1 MAKSVVYLLAFALT
15 ITIIIGINP
24 FHTAFSQPTINDKN
38 LKVEL
43 YSQGLKTPTSMA
55 FLGPK
60 DILVTEKDDGT
71 VRRII
76 NGNLLPSPLL
86 QVPVAIKSERG
97 MLGLDVAKHNS
108 GPTYVFLYY
117 TEPGGQQTGDDATGG
132 LKPKANAVYRYNLVN
147 NQLVNPLL
155 LLSLPANPGP
165 NHDGGKVT
173 VGPDNNIYAIIGD
186 LRSHRTVD
194 QNIINGP
201 PADNTS
207 VILRVTQDGKLVP
220 NPPLGDTSPI
230 NLYYAYGIRN
240 SFGITFDPLTGF
252 LWDTENGPNYGDE
265 INIVQQGFDSG
276 WSKVQGIWTPK
287 GKIGGENPG
296 SINTNPSKDLFNFD
310 GKGRY
315 HEPQFIWF
323 NTVAPTAL
331 KFFNSTKL
339 GVQYQN
345 DLFVGDKN
353 NGNLYDFNLDQS
365 RTGFIF
371 SDPKL
376 EDKIADNP
384 SEANSLVLASGF
396 DGGISD
402 IKIGPDDG
410 YLYILTLSGNI
421 YRILPSTVLSSSLS
435 PSP

>member
-1 MAKSVVYLLAFALT
+1 
-15 ITIIIGINP
+15 
-24 FHTAFSQPTINDKN
+24 
-38 LKVEL
+38 
-43 YSQGLKTPTSMA
+43 
-55 FLGPK
+55 
-60 DILVTEKDDGT
+60 
-71 VRRII
+71 
-76 NGNLLPSPLL
+76 L

-97 MLGLDVAKHNS
+97 MLGLDVAKHNN

-117 TEPGGQQTGDDATGG
+117 TESGGQQKGDDLTGG
-132 LKPKANAVYRYNLVN
+132 LNPKANAVYRYELIN
-147 NQLVNPLL
+147 NQLVHPQI

-165 NHDGGKVT
+165 FHDGGKVA

-201 PADNTS
+201 AADNTS

-220 NPPLGDTSPI
+220 NPPLGDASPI

-265 INIVQQGFDSG
+265 INIVQPGFDSG
-276 WSKVQGIWTPK
+276 WSKIQGIWTPK

-296 SINTNPSKDLFNFD
+296 PINTNPSKDLVNFD
-310 GKGRY
+310 GKGKY

-323 NTVAPTAL
+323 DTVAPTAL

-339 GVQYQN
+339 GAQYQN
-345 DLFVGDKN
+345 DLFVGDQN

-371 SDPKL
+371 SDTKL
-376 EDKIADNP
+376 EDKIANSPD
-384 SEANSLVLASGF
+384 EINSLVLASGF
-396 DGGISD
+396 DDGISD

-421 YRILPSTVLSSSLS
+421 YRILPSNISPSSLS
-435 PSP
+435 PST

>member
-1 MAKSVVYLLAFALT
+1 MAKPVVFLLACVLT
-15 ITIIIGINP
+15 VTIIIIGITP
-24 FHTAFSQPTINDKN
+24 FPKALSQPIINDKN

-71 VRRII
+71 VRRIV
-76 NGNLLPSPLL
+76 NGILLPQPLL

-97 MLGLDVAKHNS
+97 MLGLDVAKHVN

-117 TEPGGQQTGDDATGG
+117 TEAGGTQTGDDLTGSG
-132 LKPKANAVYRYNLVN
+132 IKPKSNAVYRYELVN
-147 NQLVNPLL
+147 NQLINPKILL
-155 LLSLPANPGP
+155 NLPANPGP
-165 NHDGGKVT
+165 NHNGGKIA
-173 VGPDNNIYAIIGD
+173 VGPDNNVYAVIGD
-186 LRSHRTVD
+186 LRSHRTQT
-194 QNIINGP
+194 QNIIKGP

-207 VILRVTQDGKLVP
+207 VILRITQDGNVVP
-220 NPPLGDTSPI
+220 NPPLGDSSPI

-265 INIVQQGFDSG
+265 INVVPPGFDSG
-276 WSKVQGIWTPK
+276 WSKIQGIWTPK
-287 GKIGGENPG
+287 GKIGNENPG
-296 SINTNPSKDLFNFD
+296 SINTNPSRDLVNFD
-310 GKGRY
+310 GKGKY
-315 HEPQFIWF
+315 HDPQFIWF
-323 NTVAPTAL
+323 DTVAPTAL
-331 KFFNSTKL
+331 KFFNSSKL
-339 GVQYQN
+339 GSQYQN

-353 NGNLYDFNLDQS
+353 NGNLYDFKLNQS

-371 SDPKL
+371 NDPKL
-376 EDKIADNP
+376 DDKIANNLD
-384 SEANSLVLASGF
+384 EVNSLVLASGF
-396 DGGISD
+396 DNGISD

-421 YRILPSTVLSSSLS
+421 YRILPSSA
-435 PSP
+435 

>member
-1 MAKSVVYLLAFALT
+1 MAKPVVFLLACVLT
-15 ITIIIGINP
+15 VTIIIIGITP
-24 FHTAFSQPTINDKN
+24 FPKALSQPIINDKN

-71 VRRII
+71 VRRIV
-76 NGNLLPSPLL
+76 NGILLPQPLL

-97 MLGLDVAKHNS
+97 MLGLDVAKHVN

-117 TEPGGQQTGDDATGG
+117 TEAGGTQTGDDLTGSG
-132 LKPKANAVYRYNLVN
+132 IKPKSNAVYRYELVN
-147 NQLVNPLL
+147 NQLINPKILL
-155 LLSLPANPGP
+155 NLPANPGP
-165 NHDGGKVT
+165 NHNGGKIA
-173 VGPDNNIYAIIGD
+173 VGPDNNVYAVIGD
-186 LRSHRTVD
+186 LRSHRTQT
-194 QNIINGP
+194 QNIIKGP

-207 VILRVTQDGKLVP
+207 VILRITQDGNVVP
-220 NPPLGDTSPI
+220 NPPLGDSSPI

-265 INIVQQGFDSG
+265 INVVPPGFDSG
-276 WSKVQGIWTPK
+276 WSKIQGIWTPK
-287 GKIGGENPG
+287 GKIGNENPG
-296 SINTNPSKDLFNFD
+296 SINTNPSRDLVNFD
-310 GKGRY
+310 GKGKY
-315 HEPQFIWF
+315 HDPQFIWF
-323 NTVAPTAL
+323 DTVAPTAL
-331 KFFNSTKL
+331 KFFNSSKL
-339 GVQYQN
+339 GSQYQN

-353 NGNLYDFNLDQS
+353 NGNLYDFKLNQS

-376 EDKIADNP
+376 NDKIANNLD
-384 SEANSLVLASGF
+384 EVNSLVLASGF
-396 DGGISD
+396 DNGISD

-421 YRILPSTVLSSSLS
+421 YRILPSSA
-435 PSP
+435 